1 MKSAIV
7 TGDIVQS
14 SSLTAE
20 QEAALLQQLH
30 AITGKENKLEFY
42 RGDSFQAYFP
52 EAAQALDWTLR
63 ARAAAR
69 SIPAPDASMPLSDIR
84 ASIGI
89 GTVETPFQS
98 LGTAKGSAFLLSGR
112 QFDEMVKQEKRL
124 GIFTGDEDRKTQ
136 LLYALIARYADGLF
150 NELTSKQSE
159 VIFEMLGHTTQQ
171 EISERL
177 NKSQPT
183 INRQLK
189 AAKWQEIAQLLN
201 DYKQVVTLA

>member
-14 SSLTAE
+14 SLLSEQQE
-20 QEAALLQQLH
+20 QELLQQLQ

-52 EAAQALDWTLR
+52 EAAEALAWTLR

-69 SIPAPDASMPLSDIR
+69 SIPATDTSMPFCDIR

-98 LGTAKGSAFLLSGR
+98 LGTAKGTAFLLSGR
-112 QFDEMVKQEKRL
+112 HFDEMAKQEKRL
-124 GIFTGDEDRKTQ
+124 GIFTGEADRKTQ
-136 LLYALIARYADGLF
+136 LLFEVIARYADSLF

-159 VIFEMLGHTTQQ
+159 VIFEMLGNTTQQ

-189 AAKWQEIAQLLN
+189 AAKWNEIAQLLN